1 MSNDHELINTD
12 LQLTMR
18 SIIQRI
24 ATGPELSKDISLQEA
39 HLGMK
44 AILNNEVDPVQAAIF
59 LIALRMK
66 RETWDENKGVLDAIR
81 EASHNVTAD
90 VDEVLDIAD
99 PYDGYNRTLP
109 ASPFLAPL
117 MAECGIHTVT
127 HSVDAVGPK
136 FGVTH
141 RHVFQALG
149 VDVDLSPEAAAA
161 RLSQDELGWAYVDQA
176 SYCPKLHDL
185 VSLRSL
191 IIKRQIIT
199 TVEVLSKPIA
209 GKNKTHFMT
218 GYVHKPYP
226 PIYAMLARHVG
237 FDSAIL
243 VRGVEGGVIPSL
255 RQPGKYFSYLDR
267 GAEQD
272 TDIDP
277 SEVGISQSVRAVPL
291 PEDLPKTTSGA
302 DEIAIAVDIAAT
314 AKAAADAGME
324 ALNGKQ
330 GPTYDSLVY
339 SGAIILNHLGKHND
353 LGAAANQIR
362 DVLNSGAAA
371 KRVK

>member
-1 MSNDHELINTD
+1 MTDNHELINTD

-24 ATGPELSKDISLQEA
+24 ATGPELSKDISQQEA

-44 AILNNEVDPVQAAIF
+44 AILDNKIDPVQAGIF

-66 RETWDENKGVLDAIR
+66 RETRDENKGVLDAIR
-81 EASHNVTAD
+81 EATHGVTAD

-117 MAECGIHTVT
+117 MAECGIPTVT
-127 HSVDAVGPK
+127 HGVDAVGPK
-136 FGVTH
+136 YGITH
-141 RHVFQALG
+141 RHVLAALG
-149 VDVDLSPEAAAA
+149 INVDLSTADAAG
-161 RLSQDELGWAYVDQA
+161 RLSDPELGWAYVDQA

-191 IIKRQIIT
+191 IIKRPVIT
-199 TVEVLSKPIA
+199 TVEVLAKPVA
-209 GKNKTHFMT
+209 GKHKTHFMT

-237 FDSAIL
+237 FDSALL
-243 VRGVEGGVIPSL
+243 VRGIEGGVIPSL
-255 RQPGKYFSYLDR
+255 RQAGKYFSYIDR
-267 GAEQD
+267 GLEQE

-277 SEVGISQSVRAVPL
+277 ADVGISQSVRAVPL
-291 PEDLPKTTSGA
+291 PEDLPKTISGA
-302 DEIAIAVDIAAT
+302 DEIAIAVDISAT
-314 AKAAADAGME
+314 AKAAADAGMD
-324 ALNGKQ
+324 ALNGKP
-330 GPTYDSLVY
+330 GATYDSLVY
-339 SGAIILNHLGKHND
+339 SGSLILNHLGKHNS
-353 LGAAANQIR
+353 LASAGEHIR
-362 DVLNSGAAA
+362 SVLDSGNAA